1 MEAKLERD
9 LKEEEQRCE
18 ALKQICEEEE
28 EELRELNVLGEEL
41 EVRIEAIVL
50 TYLISELISYNP

>member
-1 MEAKLERD
+1 MEAKHKRD

-41 EVRIEAIVL
+41 EVRIEAVVL
-50 TYLISELISYNP
+50 TYLISKLISYNP

>member
-1 MEAKLERD
+1 MEAKLERE

-18 ALKQICEEEE
+18 AFKQICEEEE